1 MDIATVQKMLATK
14 AHYHPTHRFN
24 DLYRFIRD
32 KNWLESARNA
42 VLHNAGANAPGI
54 DGVQGKTLTPREWQA
69 LLDQTSA
76 ELRDGTYQPQ
86 PVRRVY
92 IPKANG
98 KLRPLGIP
106 TIRDRVVQEALRM
119 TLEPI
124 YESLFL
130 DCSYGFR
137 PGRSPMA
144 AIDTIQRLT
153 NACGKYWWC
162 VEGDIAGCFDAI
174 PHDRLIRVLRRTIAD
189 ERLLELIWACLKA
202 GYMGNNYLQHPQTGT
217 PQGGIVTPP
226 TLWQTTCWTGRS
238 SFGCRGSN
246 SARRMAPVS
255 GAHR

>member
-14 AHYHPTHRFN
+14 AQYHPAHRFN

-32 KNWLESARNA
+32 RNWLESARNA
-42 VLHNAGANAPGI
+42 VLHNTGANTPGV
-54 DGVQGKTLTPREWQA
+54 DGVQGKALTPREWQA

-124 YESLFL
+124 YESLF
-130 DCSYGFR
+130 
-137 PGRSPMA
+137 
-144 AIDTIQRLT
+144 
-153 NACGKYWWC
+153 
-162 VEGDIAGCFDAI
+162 
-174 PHDRLIRVLRRTIAD
+174 
-189 ERLLELIWACLKA
+189 
-202 GYMGNNYLQHPQTGT
+202 
-217 PQGGIVTPP
+217 
-226 TLWQTTCWTGRS
+226 
-238 SFGCRGSN
+238 
-246 SARRMAPVS
+246 
-255 GAHR
+255 